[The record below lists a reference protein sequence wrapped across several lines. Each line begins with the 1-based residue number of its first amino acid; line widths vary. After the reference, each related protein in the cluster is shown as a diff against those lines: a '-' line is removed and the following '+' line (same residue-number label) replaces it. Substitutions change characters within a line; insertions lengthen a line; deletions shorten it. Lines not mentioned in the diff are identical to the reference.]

1 LRMSKTLESTKA
13 PEPMLT
19 VRPSKI
25 GGSHSVYVR
34 LPNGIEDEKYGFI
47 SAEEADAWRKS
58 AVSAKWVEEIK
69 GRYGG

>member
-1 LRMSKTLESTKA
+1 MSKTPESTNA

-19 VRPSKI
+19 VRPSKM

-34 LPNGIEDEKYGFI
+34 LPNGVEDEKYGFH

-58 AVSAKWVEEIK
+58 ADSAKWVEELK
-69 GRYGG
+69 GKYGG